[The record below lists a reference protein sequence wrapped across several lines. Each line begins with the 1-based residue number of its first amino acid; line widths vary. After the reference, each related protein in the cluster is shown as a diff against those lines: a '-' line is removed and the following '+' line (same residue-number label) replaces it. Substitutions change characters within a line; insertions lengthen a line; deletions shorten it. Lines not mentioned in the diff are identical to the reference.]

1 MLIRVHSWSFTPKSE
16 SSRFPHDDPRIPTSS
31 HPLIDDLKGV
41 CANYG
46 PGNVGNEFK
55 IITQVFLYKFL
66 SDKFAYEVKRIA
78 PSSRM
83 TSFARSPFFRP
94 NHEEKSPP

>member
-1 MLIRVHSWSFTPKSE
+1 MTTRGSQQQAMT
-16 SSRFPHDDPRIPTSS
+16 
-31 HPLIDDLKGV
+31 LIDDLKSV

-46 PGNVGNEFK
+46 PGNDGNEFK

-66 SDKFAYEVKRIA
+66 IDKFAYEVKRIA

-83 TSFARSPFFRP
+83 TSFARSPFFQP
-94 NHEEKSPP
+94 APEEKFAP